1 MQCVF
6 CQSPI
11 NKQEARSGA
20 LKLYCSE
27 FCADSESETVIPIS
41 RELQKER
48 MGRAYIERLKRLAVL
63 RRVRAAR

>member
-11 NKQEARSGA
+11 NKQEAWRSV
-20 LKLYCSE
+20 LNLYCSE

-48 MGRAYIERLKRLAVL
+48 MDRAYIERLGRLAVL
-63 RRVRAAR
+63 RRALVAR